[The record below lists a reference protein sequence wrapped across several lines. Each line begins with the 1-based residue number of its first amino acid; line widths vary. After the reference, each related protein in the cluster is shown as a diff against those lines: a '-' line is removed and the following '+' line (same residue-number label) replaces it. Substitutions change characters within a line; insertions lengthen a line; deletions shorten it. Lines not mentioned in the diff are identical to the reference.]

1 MRAASVRERLFAA
14 SSVVVVA
21 GALGVLY
28 LVNPGTSTLFPTCP
42 FLAFT
47 GCYCPGC
54 GSLRALHQITRGHLA
69 TALGL
74 NPLLVLSLP
83 FVGYFFVSRATL
95 ALRGRSLKAL
105 FVPPAFIWALLALV
119 MLYWVARNVPAYP
132 FSLLA
137 P

>member
-1 MRAASVRERLFAA
+1 MVPIRERLLAAASVMAA
-14 SSVVVVA
+14 V

-28 LVNPGTSTLFPTCP
+28 FINPSTSTLYPTCP

-69 TALGL
+69 TAFGL
-74 NPLLVLSLP
+74 NPLLILSLP
-83 FVGYFFVSRATL
+83 FVGYFFAARTSL
-95 ALRGRSLKAL
+95 ALRGRSLRAFFIPPL
-105 FVPPAFIWALLALV
+105 FIRALLAV
-119 MLYWVARNVPAYP
+119 IIVYWVVRNLPAYP